1 MTQSGL
7 QNERI
12 RDTRGAAQVKKAN
25 VDHVKGSFG
34 QEHVDLGVT
43 PLITT
48 GRTKVQ
54 LKTRIESRATLMD
67 ALAGKSLELFLVEN
81 QDQCLQIISALT

>member
-1 MTQSGL
+1 M
-7 QNERI
+7 
-12 RDTRGAAQVKKAN
+12 
-25 VDHVKGSFG
+25 
-34 QEHVDLGVT
+34 GVT

-48 GRTKVQ
+48 GMTRVQ

-67 ALAGKSLELFLVEN
+67 ALAGKYLELFLVEN